1 MERQLQRLRNV
12 MSGLNHPAR
21 ELRHDVRALD
31 NSCRQRWGVNALM
44 FKTVKFIFY
53 IAVLAFSTFLIETTA
68 VSATLVL
75 LFTALLISGPEGVE
89 MLLIRQETID
99 DPNSDE

>member
-1 MERQLQRLRNV
+1 
-12 MSGLNHPAR
+12 
-21 ELRHDVRALD
+21 
-31 NSCRQRWGVNALM
+31 M

-53 IAVLAFSTFLIETTA
+53 IAVLVFSGFLIETTT

-89 MLLIRQETID
+89 MLLIRQGVVD
-99 DPNSDE
+99 DSDSDE

>member
-1 MERQLQRLRNV
+1 MP
-12 MSGLNHPAR
+12 GLKQDPA
-21 ELRHDVRALD
+21 LKIRHDARALD
-31 NSCRQRWGVNALM
+31 NSCRRHWGISAIM

-53 IAVLAFSTFLIETTA
+53 IAVLVFSGFLIETTT

-89 MLLIRQETID
+89 MLLIRQGVVD
-99 DPNSDE
+99 DSDSDE